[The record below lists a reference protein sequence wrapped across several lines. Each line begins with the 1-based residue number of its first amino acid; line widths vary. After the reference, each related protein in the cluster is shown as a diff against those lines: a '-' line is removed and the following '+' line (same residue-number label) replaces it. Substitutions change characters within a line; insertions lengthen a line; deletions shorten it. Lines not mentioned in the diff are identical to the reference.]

1 MTFPAASRSPCVF
14 CPNLV
19 VFGSVGSGER
29 RQADRGQ
36 KVHICELKMGGYV
49 NILTLA
55 IFSGSFTDPKTNT
68 GGEAVCFL
76 NLGKVPTFL
85 AS

>member
-1 MTFPAASRSPCVF
+1 MC

-19 VFGSVGSGER
+19 VFGSVGSEER

-49 NILTLA
+49 NFLTLA
-55 IFSGSFTDPKTNT
+55 IFSGSFADSKANT
-68 GGEAVCFL
+68 GAEAACFL
-76 NLGKVPTFL
+76 NLGKVPIFL